1 MRALRI
7 SNAPS
12 EAVYP
17 RGNPNSASV
26 PSGSDEPP
34 RAIVRILATAPG
46 TFGSARRSSDGV
58 NRIFVNH
65 APIPVPYP
73 RAWALSAGRSER

>member
-1 MRALRI
+1 MRALRT

-12 EAVYP
+12 AAVYP
-17 RGNPNSASV
+17 FGSPNSASV
-26 PSGSDEPP
+26 IPGSDDPP
-34 RAIVRILATAPG
+34 RAIVRILENAPG
-46 TFGSARRSSDGV
+46 IFGSARRSSDGV
-58 NRIFVNH
+58 RRIFVNH